1 MPTSAAVKVGVFVFI
16 ALIAFTAVALFL
28 TGYRMRIAGYPITV
42 VYTDVLGVTK
52 GSEVR
57 MAGVTIGVVDKP
69 TLDAYQRAVV
79 PLKINQKYR
88 IPRGSRFV
96 LRIGMLIGD
105 KYIDIIPKR
114 GAAEFLKPG
123 EKVAGE
129 IPPSLDSLMPQAQ
142 RLIASLQETSEAV
155 RGVMCD
161 PELRTSLRSAL
172 ARLDRALGSFE
183 SAAAKLDQAMISVQ
197 DTTRVVHGTVAEQH
211 ADICATVDN
220 VRVSSENL
228 RVFSEKLK
236 VLAQEGD
243 IPENVKAT
251 LVAAREATESLDRSA
266 ESLEALFTSPE
277 LQQDFRDT
285 VKGAKQAV
293 EEARVVISRVGNVF
307 GTKKSVLETN
317 TLTRATSIK
326 GVFRTTD
333 GRFRTT
339 LQGTVPIAENSF
351 VRLGLYDLGV
361 GNKAIIQPGQPLSD
375 SMDLRYGLYAS
386 KLGVGLDYNL
396 SPKIYGAMDL
406 FNSEEPRLD
415 LEAGYMLTDNLG
427 LVLGIDQVLKKNEIM
442 LGVRLSK

>member
-1 MPTSAAVKVGVFVFI
+1 MPAGPAVKVGIFVFI

-28 TGYRMRIAGYPITV
+28 TGYRMRIAGYPISV
-42 VYTDVLGVTK
+42 VYDDVLGVTK

-79 PLKINQKYR
+79 PLVINQKYR
-88 IPRGSRFV
+88 IPKGSRFV

-114 GAAEFLKPG
+114 SSTQSLEPG
-123 EKVAGE
+123 DRVVGEVPPCLDDLLPQARKLMSSLQATSDAVKSVLGDPQLQVHLRSSVA
-129 IPPSLDSLMPQAQ
+129 SLDQA
-142 RLIASLQETSEAV
+142 
-155 RGVMCD
+155 
-161 PELRTSLRSAL
+161 LRN
-172 ARLDRALGSFE
+172 FE
-183 SAAAKLDQAMISVQ
+183 SASEKLNQAMLSVQ
-197 DTTRVVHGTVAEQH
+197 ATAHVIHGTVAEQQE
-211 ADICATVDN
+211 DICATVDN
-220 VRVSSENL
+220 VRASSENL
-228 RVFSEKLK
+228 RIFSEKLK
-236 VLAQEGD
+236 VLAEEGN

-251 LVAAREATESLDRSA
+251 LTAAREATESLDRSA

-277 LQQDFRDT
+277 LQSDFRDT

-293 EEARVVISRVGNVF
+293 QEARVVIERVGNVF

-317 TLTRATSIK
+317 TLTRATNIK

-339 LQGTVPIAENSF
+339 LQGTVPISEDSF
-351 VRLGLYDLGV
+351 IRLGIYDLGL
-361 GNKAIIQPGQPLSD
+361 GNKAIIQPGQPLD
-375 SMDLRYGLYAS
+375 DNLDLRYGLYAS

-396 SPKIYGAMDL
+396 SSKIYGTMDL
-406 FNSEEPRLD
+406 FNTEEPRLD
-415 LEAGYMLTDNLG
+415 LEAGYMVTDNLA
-427 LVLGIDQVLKKNEIM
+427 LVLGIDELLKKNEVM